1 MSELHIH
8 DVLIRPVVTEKTQIL
23 TSDHNV
29 YCFEVDPRANKP
41 IIKEAVETLFGV
53 QVLNVRTAVMPAK
66 MGHRQ
71 RKTYIRKSEWKKA
84 VVTVAPGQTIDL
96 FGA

>member
-1 MSELHIH
+1 L
-8 DVLIRPVVTEKTQIL
+8 RPVITEKTQAL

-29 YCFEVDPRANKP
+29 YCFEVHMRANKP
-41 IIKEAVETLFGV
+41 MIKEAVETLFDV
-53 QVLNVRTAVMPAK
+53 EVLRVRTTVMPAK
-66 MGHRQ
+66 RGRRA

-84 VVTVAPGQTIDL
+84 LVTVAPGQTIDM

>member
-1 MSELHIH
+1 VSELHIH
-8 DVLIRPVVTEKTQIL
+8 DVIVRPVITEKTQQQ

-29 YCFEVDPRANKP
+29 YSFEVDMRANKP
-41 IIKEAVETLFGV
+41 MIKEAVETLFGV
-53 QVLNVRTAVMPAK
+53 EVLQVRTAVMPAK

-71 RKTYIRKSEWKKA
+71 RKIYIRKSEWKKA
-84 VVTVAPGQTIDL
+84 VVTVAPGQTIDM

>member
-8 DVLIRPVVTEKTQIL
+8 DVIVRPVVTEKTQL
-23 TSDHNV
+23 AMSDRNE
-29 YCFEVDPRANKP
+29 YCFEVSMRANKP
-41 IIKEAVETLFGV
+41 MIKEAVEALFGV
-53 QVLNVRTAVMPAK
+53 SVLRVRTAVMPAK
-66 MGHRQ
+66 LGRRA

-84 VVTVAPGQTIDL
+84 VVTVAPGQTIDM